1 MALAVPLS
9 QLRECF
15 EGILPAVIATSA
27 ADGTPNVTYLSK
39 VILVD
44 PEHIAL
50 TNQFFSKTWQNIQH
64 NPRAQIML
72 IRLSTGQQ
80 VRLDVQYERSE
91 DSGELFEQL
100 RAELDA
106 IASVMQMQ
114 DVFKLRAADIYR
126 VLAVEPVPSDADG
139 SV

>member
-1 MALAVPLS
+1 MALTTPLN

-15 EGILPAVIATSA
+15 EGVLPAVVATCA

-39 VILVD
+39 VIFVD
-44 PEHIAL
+44 REHIAL
-50 TNQFFSKTWQNIQH
+50 TNQFFSKTWRNIQE

-72 IRLSTGQQ
+72 IKPSTGQQ
-80 VRLDVQYERSE
+80 VRLDVHYERSE

-106 IASVMQMQ
+106 IASMMQMQ

-126 VLAVEPVPSDADG
+126 VLAVEWVPSDVDG
-139 SV
+139 LV

>member
-1 MALAVPLS
+1 MALTTPLTE
-9 QLRECF
+9 LRECF
-15 EGILPAVIATSA
+15 EGVLPAVVATCA

-39 VILVD
+39 VIFVD
-44 PEHIAL
+44 REHIAL
-50 TNQFFSKTWQNIQH
+50 TNQFFSKTWRNIQE

-72 IRLSTGQQ
+72 IKPSTGQQ
-80 VRLDVQYERSE
+80 VRLDVEYERSE
-91 DSGELFEQL
+91 DAGELFEQL

-106 IASVMQMQ
+106 IASMMQMQ

-126 VLAVEPVPSDADG
+126 VLAVQSVPSDVDG

>member
-1 MALAVPLS
+1 MALEIPLI
-9 QLRECF
+9 QFRECF
-15 EGILPAVIATSA
+15 EGVLPAVVATCA

-39 VILVD
+39 VIFVD

-50 TNQFFSKTWQNIQH
+50 TNQFFSKTWSNIQE

-72 IRLSTGQQ
+72 IKPSTGQQ
-80 VRLDVQYERSE
+80 VRLDVEYERSE
-91 DSGELFEQL
+91 DAGELFEQL

-106 IASVMQMQ
+106 IASMMQMQ

-126 VLAVEPVPSDADG
+126 VLAVQSVPSDVDG